1 MIVSLTTPDGK
12 AVIPVDSVIRQV
24 LQDVHEWTEADFK
37 ENDWIKESSERE
49 WLHVLREY
57 VRSVRAS
64 SFKEQYAPML
74 DKLNISSCWRLWI
87 KDTTPV
93 WMTGIFEYEPSRA
106 GMTPEELRLAAL
118 ADAGQLHPCVPWLSS
133 WPVWFPTP
141 EDEEIIQWGKEN
153 GMYIPVM
160 NQENGKEYIC
170 IFPDKLQQA
179 LDMAS
184 RHYVFMK

>member
-1 MIVSLTTPDGK
+1 
-12 AVIPVDSVIRQV
+12 
-24 LQDVHEWTEADFK
+24 
-37 ENDWIKESSERE
+37 
-49 WLHVLREY
+49 
-57 VRSVRAS
+57 
-64 SFKEQYAPML
+64 
-74 DKLNISSCWRLWI
+74 
-87 KDTTPV
+87 
-93 WMTGIFEYEPSRA
+93 MTGIFEYEPSRA